1 LKEPEEDE
9 LGSRTDA
16 EGHDGAIGRYETL
29 LRLGEGGMAEVLLA
43 LARGPAGFNKLAVVK
58 RLLPAVAR
66 DAAYRDMFLDEARLA
81 ARLNHP
87 NVVLTYEV
95 AEHEDSYFIAMEYL
109 EGQPLH
115 LVHRELKKRG
125 LTASPALMV
134 KIISEALCG
143 LHYAHEVTDLDGTAL
158 KIVHRDVS
166 PQNIFVTYDG
176 RVVVVDFGIAKAE
189 RSVTKTQAG
198 VLKGKAAYMAPEQ
211 LLGDEIDRR
220 VDVFTAGTVL
230 WELLTG
236 RRLMAAG
243 THAQT
248 LLRVLQDR
256 VPRVSSFVPD
266 VDPALDDIVARALAR
281 SPDDRYTTALE
292 MKEALDAWM
301 KTKGEVILRDDV
313 GAFLSGLFGEERSR
327 VQGVVRE
334 RISALGARV
343 SGYMTAARAPVASL
357 SVSTPLSALSLRR
370 DRIGP
375 DSHDDLGE
383 LVAAPSTASM
393 VVSASPLSRAFPGL
407 LSLSPRTLAT
417 CVGMGLAIPLLL
429 FFLWRASSPAPSAPI
444 ATPAPAA
451 AAASTAL
458 PQATVTATA
467 PAAASPAPATNDAP
481 AERRAAADVT
491 SPRRVAPA
499 EPRWSPRAPALTD
512 PPRRA
517 AASVSAP
524 APPPASTPAIEP
536 PRAAPPSSPS
546 ARPPQERKF
555 RTTL

>member
-1 LKEPEEDE
+1 MELDPKDEVSALQARELEEGE
-9 LGSRTDA
+9 HTDA
-16 EGHDGAIGRYETL
+16 DGADTEGHDGAIGRYETL

-58 RLLPAVAR
+58 RLLPAVAK
-66 DAAYRDMFLDEARLA
+66 DSAYCDMFLDEARLA

-95 AEHEDSYFIAMEYL
+95 AEHEGSYFIAMEYL

-220 VDVFTAGTVL
+220 VDIFTAGTVL

-266 VDPALDDIVARALAR
+266 IDPALDDIVARALAR
-281 SPDDRYTTALE
+281 SPDDRYATALE

-301 KTKGEVILRDDV
+301 KGKDEVILRDDV
-313 GAFLSGLFGEERSR
+313 GAFLTSLFGEERSR
-327 VQGVVRE
+327 VQNVVRD

-343 SGYMTAARAPVASL
+343 SGYMPASRPSVSSL
-357 SVSTPLSALSLRR
+357 SIATPLSALSLRR
-370 DRIGP
+370 DRIGGAR
-375 DSHDDLGE
+375 SQAE
-383 LVAAPSTASM
+383 LDELAPPPSTASM
-393 VVSASPLSRAFPGL
+393 VVSASSPLLSRAFP
-407 LSLSPRTLAT
+407 SLSSLAPRTLAT
-417 CVGMGLAIPLLL
+417 CLGIGVGIPLVLL
-429 FFLWRASSPAPSAPI
+429 FLWRASAPATSPPLAPTTATAATNATATTVVPPAMPAAVATAGAPV
-444 ATPAPAA
+444 AAAPAA
-451 AAASTAL
+451 A
-458 PQATVTATA
+458 
-467 PAAASPAPATNDAP
+467 
-481 AERRAAADVT
+481 E
-491 SPRRVAPA
+491 
-499 EPRWSPRAPALTD
+499 
-512 PPRRA
+512 
-517 AASVSAP
+517 
-524 APPPASTPAIEP
+524 
-536 PRAAPPSSPS
+536 
-546 ARPPQERKF
+546 
-555 RTTL
+555 